1 MDQAQ
6 QIKKRLAELQNRGT
20 FGGYT
25 VYTDF
30 LGLEEQSLLAEVTGP
45 RSVPAYGGFD
55 GAERVMAAFGP
66 APEPADYPITCLYIA
81 PKQEKFAEELTH
93 RDYLGTLMAGAAGAG
108 RHSPLRQR
116 GISLL
121 HRRHGGVY

>member
-45 RSVPAYGGFD
+45 RSCRPTADLTVPSG
-55 GAERVMAAFGP
+55 
-66 APEPADYPITCLYIA
+66 
-81 PKQEKFAEELTH
+81 
-93 RDYLGTLMAGAAGAG
+93 
-108 RHSPLRQR
+108 
-116 GISLL
+116 
-121 HRRHGGVY
+121 

>member
-30 LGLEEQSLLAEVTGP
+30 LGLEEQSLLAEVTVCSFIQCP
-45 RSVPAYGGFD
+45 
-55 GAERVMAAFGP
+55 
-66 APEPADYPITCLYIA
+66 
-81 PKQEKFAEELTH
+81 
-93 RDYLGTLMAGAAGAG
+93 
-108 RHSPLRQR
+108 
-116 GISLL
+116 SL
-121 HRRHGGVY
+121 HQ

>member
-55 GAERVMAAFGP
+55 GAERVMAAFGRRRSRRTTPSP
-66 APEPADYPITCLYIA
+66 ACI
-81 PKQEKFAEELTH
+81 
-93 RDYLGTLMAGAAGAG
+93 
-108 RHSPLRQR
+108 LRPSR
-116 GISLL
+116 KNLPRS
-121 HRRHGGVY
+121 

>member
-45 RSVPAYGGFD
+45 REGARYRTKQNPVID
-55 GAERVMAAFGP
+55 GEVRS
-66 APEPADYPITCLYIA
+66 
-81 PKQEKFAEELTH
+81 KQKMH
-93 RDYLGTLMAGAAGAG
+93 RAGVYLKRALPSLGV
-108 RHSPLRQR
+108 RQP
-116 GISLL
+116 
-121 HRRHGGVY
+121 HRRGYLHFPAAAPPWLSFCGG

>member
-6 QIKKRLAELQNRGT
+6 QIKKRLAELRNRGT

-45 RSVPAYGGFD
+45 PV
-55 GAERVMAAFGP
+55 GAR
-66 APEPADYPITCLYIA
+66 
-81 PKQEKFAEELTH
+81 
-93 RDYLGTLMAGAAGAG
+93 
-108 RHSPLRQR
+108 LRR
-116 GISLL
+116 I
-121 HRRHGGVY
+121 

>member
-30 LGLEEQSLLAEVTGP
+30 LGLEEQSLLAEMAGP
-45 RSVPAYGGFD
+45 QFVPAYGGFD
-55 GAERVMAAFGP
+55 GAELFT
-66 APEPADYPITCLYIA
+66 Y
-81 PKQEKFAEELTH
+81 
-93 RDYLGTLMAGAAGAG
+93 
-108 RHSPLRQR
+108 R
-116 GISLL
+116 GVVQWQNRGLQNL
-121 HRRHGGVY
+121 

>member
-30 LGLEEQSLLAEVTGP
+30 LGLEEQSLLAEVTGCS
-45 RSVPAYGGFD
+45 RTY
-55 GAERVMAAFGP
+55 RKCRNTAFK
-66 APEPADYPITCLYIA
+66 CCN
-81 PKQEKFAEELTH
+81 
-93 RDYLGTLMAGAAGAG
+93 
-108 RHSPLRQR
+108 
-116 GISLL
+116 SLL
-121 HRRHGGVY
+121 EDILCRIGQTSVNISGIL

>member
-30 LGLEEQSLLAEVTGP
+30 LGLEEQSLLADCLLYTSPSP
-45 RSVPAYGGFD
+45 RDS
-55 GAERVMAAFGP
+55 
-66 APEPADYPITCLYIA
+66 
-81 PKQEKFAEELTH
+81 
-93 RDYLGTLMAGAAGAG
+93 
-108 RHSPLRQR
+108 
-116 GISLL
+116 
-121 HRRHGGVY
+121 

>member
-30 LGLEEQSLLAEVTGP
+30 LGLEEQKS
-45 RSVPAYGGFD
+45 
-55 GAERVMAAFGP
+55 
-66 APEPADYPITCLYIA
+66 
-81 PKQEKFAEELTH
+81 
-93 RDYLGTLMAGAAGAG
+93 AG
-108 RHSPLRQR
+108 RGDRPPVGARLRR
-116 GISLL
+116 I
-121 HRRHGGVY
+121 